1 MSSPSRFATFRNAF
15 FSGLLLLAPLMITV
29 SAFIWII
36 GAVGGNVRPLF
47 DHFLPERLREIPFL
61 WDVLATVLV
70 VVLVTLLGFVSH
82 YVFGKFFLQVGEKFI
97 QSIPGVSVVYNTVKQ
112 IVDTFS
118 TQNRNHLNKVVLIEY
133 PRKGVWTLGFLTS
146 KMQTEAQMKI
156 GENIWTVFVPTSP
169 NPTSGF
175 LLMLPQA
182 DVIELEMSVAD
193 GMKMI
198 ISGGAYTPGM
208 STRPPFK

>member
-29 SAFIWII
+29 WAFIWII

-97 QSIPGVSVVYNTVKQ
+97 QSIPGVSAVYNTVKQ

-133 PRKGVWTLGFLTS
+133 PRKGMWALGFLTS

-175 LLMLPQA
+175 LLMLPQT

>member
-1 MSSPSRFATFRNAF
+1 MALYAMLLYYPQDRYWDSPEDAR
-15 FSGLLLLAPLMITV
+15 L
-29 SAFIWII
+29 SA
-36 GAVGGNVRPLF
+36 
-47 DHFLPERLREIPFL
+47 
-61 WDVLATVLV
+61 
-70 VVLVTLLGFVSH
+70 
-82 YVFGKFFLQVGEKFI
+82 
-97 QSIPGVSVVYNTVKQ
+97 VYNTVKQ

-133 PRKGVWTLGFLTS
+133 PRKGMWTLGFLTS
-146 KMQTEAQMKI
+146 KMQTEAQLKI

-175 LLMLPQA
+175 LLMLPQT